1 MFNRKK
7 GICILNTDVTGSPL
21 LWRRNAQ
28 GALNHAALL
37 GILLSFL
44 VTAILSRSV
53 LWELLT
59 PSESR
64 LGLEVLERRRI
75 VEYPQEHHR
84 KNGINF
90 LEQRQGFLGSESHI
104 MNF

>member
-1 MFNRKK
+1 M
-7 GICILNTDVTGSPL
+7 NTDATGSPL

-28 GALNHAALL
+28 GALNHAA
-37 GILLSFL
+37 ILSILSFL
-44 VTAILSRSV
+44 VTAILSCSV

-64 LGLEVLERRRI
+64 LELEVLESRRI

-90 LEQRQGFLGSESHI
+90 LEQRQGFFSSESHI